1 MQHSFKNAEEWRR
14 YTSSIYEEINEMMK
28 MLEEY
33 NEEML
38 AAYKSPFE
46 RMAVYLSEKSRA
58 DRKYLT
64 EYWLEAKAHYNMAHR
79 KDENA

>member
-1 MQHSFKNAEEWRR
+1 MLHSFKNAEEWRR
-14 YTSSIYEEINEMMK
+14 YTSSIYEEINEMMR

-38 AAYKSPFE
+38 AAYKNPFE
-46 RMAVYLSEKSRA
+46 RMAVYLSDKSRE
-58 DRKYLT
+58 DRKHLT

-79 KDENA
+79 KEENA